1 MVHGCSLIYATR
13 REIIWKRCEVIER
26 GSIAFASTTSIDYVL
41 CGENLM
47 PTTSKLRTITNSGSG
62 SVVRRRT
69 SISRTYDHKLPPIHP
84 GEMLREEFLVPM
96 GLSAN
101 ALALAIRVPVTRV
114 SEIVNERRG
123 ITADTALRL
132 GRYFRMTPE
141 FWMNIQSH
149 YDLETARDAKDRVI
163 RESIKPAPQDKKTGA
178 LKLAATA

>member
-1 MVHGCSLIYATR
+1 
-13 REIIWKRCEVIER
+13 
-26 GSIAFASTTSIDYVL
+26 
-41 CGENLM
+41 M
-47 PTTSKLRTITNSGSG
+47 PTTSRLRTITSSGSG
-62 SVVRRRT
+62 TRRRQAA
-69 SISRTYDHKLPPIHP
+69 SLSDAHRLPPIHP

-132 GRYFRMTPE
+132 ARYFRMTPE
-141 FWMNIQSH
+141 FWMNLQSH
-149 YDLETARDAKDRVI
+149 YDLETARDEKERVI

>member
-1 MVHGCSLIYATR
+1 
-13 REIIWKRCEVIER
+13 
-26 GSIAFASTTSIDYVL
+26 
-41 CGENLM
+41 M
-47 PTTSKLRTITNSGSG
+47 PTTSKLRTITNASIGA
-62 SVVRRRT
+62 RRRK
-69 SISRTYDHKLPPIHP
+69 SASRSDTHRLSPIHP

-132 GRYFRMTPE
+132 ARYFRMTPE

-149 YDLETARDAKDRVI
+149 YDLETVRDEKERVI
-163 RESIKPAPQDKKTGA
+163 RDSIKPAPQDKKTGA

>member
-1 MVHGCSLIYATR
+1 
-13 REIIWKRCEVIER
+13 
-26 GSIAFASTTSIDYVL
+26 
-41 CGENLM
+41 M
-47 PTTSKLRTITNSGSG
+47 PTISKLRTITNSGAHAPKRKNIPQIYE
-62 SVVRRRT
+62 RR
-69 SISRTYDHKLPPIHP
+69 LPPIHP
-84 GEMLREEFLVPM
+84 GEMLREEFLLPM

-132 GRYFRMTPE
+132 ARYFRMTPE

-149 YDLETARDAKDRVI
+149 YDLEVARDAKERLI
-163 RESIKPAPQDKKTGA
+163 RGSIKPAPQDKKTGA